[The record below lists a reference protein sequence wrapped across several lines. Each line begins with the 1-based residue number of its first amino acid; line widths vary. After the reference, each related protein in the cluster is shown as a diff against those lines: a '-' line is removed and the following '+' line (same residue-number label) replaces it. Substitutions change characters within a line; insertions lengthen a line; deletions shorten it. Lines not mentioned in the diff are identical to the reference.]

1 MKTHDRIALANAL
14 QIARP
19 HLGDTAGIALYRLLR
34 LVALEDILGQGAAA
48 VTYYAGKQLGKD
60 LGLASLDDFLALCE
74 QLKVGEIKIP
84 KMSADFIHVDVHECV
99 TCAGLEPV
107 GRMLCHFE
115 GGLIAGAV
123 ESILGKP
130 VQAKEVTC
138 MGGFGHDSCG
148 FDLQIKS

>member
-1 MKTHDRIALANAL
+1 MKVHDKIALANAL
-14 QIARP
+14 RIARP

-60 LGLASLDDFLALCE
+60 LGLTKLDDFLALCE

-84 KMSADFIHVDVHECV
+84 MMSADFIHVDVHECV